1 MQRHALIGALPP
13 LLLLLL
19 STVECMKFD
28 PERIA
33 ARLRIDEKWDELEAF
48 QSIKSRRGRQIQPK
62 EISIQVTAPLFSSR
76 LFDYGPTADDQ
87 ELPQALDVGKK
98 LDLVHPLQFFGSNYK
113 TIYILSNGA
122 VGFEASSRSF
132 KSGILPGSTRFLA
145 PFWNRNDLRNGGKVY
160 YREVTKGRVL
170 ERGQSE
176 IRYQY
181 DKNVKVKSALII
193 TWDKMQPLN
202 TAALPEENTNTF
214 QAAIFITANG
224 TFANFIYSNIGWTQG
239 AEAGFNAGD
248 ATSHFKLPTSGTP
261 NIMYL
266 EEYGN
271 TGIPG
276 EWMFELSDL
285 RVISCKSGIK
295 GDTCDQEC
303 SNGEWGPDCAYCCH
317 CSEGTCHPI
326 SGDCPRGCAT
336 CWDGVACQTR
346 QEKCATKTQCASNA
360 LSFNDYDRCGE
371 PIQRCQCLNGYK
383 GDGYNNCEG
392 KYINVSRRTIP
403 SQVISDIDE
412 CRANSTICHK
422 NAVCTNTPGR
432 YFCMCKEGFSG
443 DGQTDCSQSFLFQY
457 DTHHQLPRKKNS
469 KMEWS
474 LKKPMKIFGETTEKL
489 TVTSTGLIAVN
500 ELNKDGGRLE
510 DMKLIGIAPFFGPID
525 LSRNGAVSVEEV
537 DDVEVLRRVTRTIA
551 ENYNDPTF
559 EAKSVLVVT
568 FSNVTDGRQA
578 KGNTFQALLIDGSG
592 ARNEKMTFVEL
603 MYRDLP
609 WASGAE
615 AGILSSD
622 ASSSIL
628 LPASGTEAIA
638 QLAKNSNIKQP
649 GTWLYR
655 IDKPQLMP
663 CAQPIQVPPYCDHL
677 LSTAPRLPS
686 KLLEEKKEDLTLPS
700 PGAFLIDQPSE
711 TIVPTLVRG
720 GGTVTR
726 GRNILTVTS
735 SPIENQ
741 PKRPTTK
748 TTTRPRPNFSS
759 TPHRP
764 IVSLSDEDFEIGPD
778 AFEVTFPPFVTVQ
791 PELFRPNQRLQ
802 GSQKSTQ
809 RPLPDFSIKT
819 PLREEV
825 TTSTESNSRVTSSN
839 NSRSTT
845 IPSRSPIDT
854 EMSENEESPFE
865 AGSFD
870 GETEKFDLDSLDNAF
885 KTTKKGPE
893 LSVTPEP
900 VQVDLTGDAHVV
912 ETSEEEEEEEKEMKT
927 EMSTTTTSTTMAPT
941 TTTTTMMR
949 TEERMSTEV
958 PPSIF
963 VFTTT
968 QKPRVTTTTQR
979 RIIQQQPSVIVNSQ
993 PPKQRNEPTV
1003 NVGHAEEQSPS
1014 KLSLLMV
1021 FTVFQFKFIF
1031 LSELA
1036 ILLPVMIILAWLVIL
1051 VCIGAVVCC
1060 KKRNS
1065 RESSQLRAM
1074 YGAAYGVRP
1083 TAYESK
1089 RKESTYEDHLERA
1102 ARLNGQSALSGQQA
1116 GKVSQYG
1123 SYWNIPLSSH
1133 SPARLSTQE
1142 RQSPPSFINNGYTN
1156 QTRYA
1161 YAGHY

>member
-1 MQRHALIGALPP
+1 MRSRHALIGAGPP
-13 LLLLLL
+13 LLTLLFLL
-19 STVECMKFD
+19 ISTVECMKFD

-76 LFDYGPTADDQ
+76 LFDYGPPAGDE

-98 LDLVHPLQFFGSNYK
+98 LDLVHPLSFFGSDYK

-122 VGFEASSRSF
+122 VGFEAGARSY

-248 ATSHFKLPTSGTP
+248 ATNHFKLPTSGTP

-383 GDGYNNCEG
+383 GDGYNNCE
-392 KYINVSRRTIP
+392 
-403 SQVISDIDE
+403 DIDE

-422 NAVCTNTPGR
+422 SAICTNTPGR

-443 DGQTDCSQSFLFQY
+443 DGQNDCTQSFLFQY

-469 KMEWS
+469 KMEWN

-500 ELNKDGGRLE
+500 ELNRDGGRLE
-510 DMKLIGIAPFFGPID
+510 DMQLVGIAPFFGPID

-537 DDVEVLRRVTRTIA
+537 DDQEVLRRVTRTIA

-559 EAKSVLVVT
+559 EAKSALVVT

-686 KLLEEKKEDLTLPS
+686 KLLEEKKEDLTLPA

-726 GRNILTVTS
+726 GRNLLTVTS
-735 SPIENQ
+735 APIANE
-741 PKRPTTK
+741 PVKRPATK

-791 PELFRPNQRLQ
+791 PELFRPNQRG
-802 GSQKSTQ
+802 GSQQKSTQ

-825 TTSTESNSRVTSSN
+825 TTSTESTSRVTSSN
-839 NSRSTT
+839 NSRATT
-845 IPSRSPIDT
+845 IPSRSPVEE
-854 EMSENEESPFE
+854 EMSENDQSPFE
-865 AGSFD
+865 LGSFD
-870 GETEKFDLDSLDNAF
+870 ELESIDKAF
-885 KTTKKGPE
+885 QTTKKRPE
-893 LSVTPEP
+893 LSVTPAP
-900 VQVDLTGDAHVV
+900 VQEDLAGDAHVV
-912 ETSEEEEEEEKEMKT
+912 ETSEETDAPEEKEEETTT
-927 EMSTTTTSTTMAPT
+927 EMITTTTSTMAPT
-941 TTTTTMMR
+941 TTTTTMMMK
-949 TEERMSTEV
+949 EEAPKEA

-968 QKPRVTTTTQR
+968 QKPRQMATTQR
-979 RIIQQQPSVIVNSQ
+979 RIIQQQQPSIVVNSQ
-993 PPKQRNEPTV
+993 PPTKQRESEPTV
-1003 NVGHAEEQSPS
+1003 NVGHAEEQSP
-1014 KLSLLMV
+1014 K
-1021 FTVFQFKFIF
+1021 
-1031 LSELA
+1031 LA

-1051 VCIGAVVCC
+1051 LCIGAVVCC
-1060 KKRNS
+1060 KRRNS
-1065 RESSQLRAM
+1065 ARESSQLRAM

-1083 TAYESK
+1083 TGYESK

-1102 ARLNGQSALSGQQA
+1102 ARLGGQPALSGQQA

-1123 SYWNIPLSSH
+1123 SYWNLQPLSNH

-1156 QTRYA
+1156 QTRYT

>member
-1 MQRHALIGALPP
+1 MRNRHALLGALPP
-13 LLLLLL
+13 IFLLLLPLI
-19 STVECMKFD
+19 SCMKFD

-33 ARLRIDEKWDELEAF
+33 ARLRIDEKWDQLDAF

-76 LFDYGPTADDQ
+76 LFDYGTTAGDE

-98 LDLVHPLQFFGSNYK
+98 LDLVHPISFFGSDYK

-122 VGFEASSRSF
+122 VGFEASSRSY
-132 KSGILPGSTRFLA
+132 KSGILPSSTRFLA

-248 ATSHFKLPTSGTP
+248 ATNHFKLPTSGTP

-276 EWMFELSDL
+276 EWMFELSEL

-326 SGDCPRGCAT
+326 SGDCQRGCAT

-383 GDGYNNCEG
+383 GDGYNNCED
-392 KYINVSRRTIP
+392 V
-403 SQVISDIDE
+403 DE
-412 CRANSTICHK
+412 CKTNSTICHK
-422 NAVCTNTPGR
+422 NAICTNTPGR

-443 DGQTDCSQSFLFQY
+443 DGQNDCSQSFLFQY

-469 KMEWS
+469 KMEWN
-474 LKKPMKIFGETTEKL
+474 LKKPLKIFGETTEKL
-489 TVTSTGLIAVN
+489 TVTSTGLIAINEVN
-500 ELNKDGGRLE
+500 RDNGRLE
-510 DMKLIGIAPFFGPID
+510 DMQLVGIAPFFGPID

-537 DDVEVLRRVTRTIA
+537 DDVEVLRRVTRTIG

-559 EAKSVLVVT
+559 VAKSALVVT
-568 FSNVTDGRQA
+568 FSNVTDGRQT
-578 KGNTFQALLIDGSG
+578 KGNTFQALLIDGSNSK
-592 ARNEKMTFVEL
+592 NEKMTFVEL

-628 LPASGTEAIA
+628 LPASGTEAIS
-638 QLAKNSNIKQP
+638 QLSKNSNIKQP

-655 IDKPQLMP
+655 IDKAQLMP
-663 CAQPIQVPPYCDHL
+663 CAQPIQVPPYCDRL

-686 KLLEEKKEDLTLPS
+686 KLLEEKKEGLTLPS
-700 PGAFLIDQPSE
+700 PGAFLVDQPSE

-726 GRNILTVTS
+726 GRNVLTVTT
-735 SPIENQ
+735 SPIGNQ
-741 PKRPTTK
+741 QRQQTTK
-748 TTTRPRPNFSS
+748 AVTRPRPNFSS

-764 IVSLSDEDFEIGPD
+764 IVSLSDEDFELGPD

-791 PELFRPNQRLQ
+791 PELFRPNQRN
-802 GSQKSTQ
+802 GVQKSTQ
-809 RPLPDFSIKT
+809 RPLPDFSIRT
-819 PLREEV
+819 PLKEEA
-825 TTSTESNSRVTSSN
+825 TTSVPREKTSSAA
-839 NSRSTT
+839 
-845 IPSRSPIDT
+845 PAHSPIE

-870 GETEKFDLDSLDNAF
+870 GEAVKFNEELEAIDKALQ
-885 KTTKKGPE
+885 TTKKQRPE
-893 LSVTPEP
+893 LSVTPQPE
-900 VQVDLTGDAHVV
+900 DLSGDARVI
-912 ETSEEEEEEEKEMKT
+912 ETTEEDEEEAEISTETTT
-927 EMSTTTTSTTMAPT
+927 EMSSTTTTTKAH
-941 TTTTTMMR
+941 TTTTTMMIP
-949 TEERMSTEV
+949 TEA

-968 QKPRVTTTTQR
+968 QKPRAQSTTQK
-979 RIIQQQPSVIVNSQ
+979 RIIVQQPSIVVNSQ
-993 PPKQRNEPTV
+993 PPKQRNDNQPTV
-1003 NVGHAEEQSPS
+1003 NVGHAEEQSPR
-1014 KLSLLMV
+1014 
-1021 FTVFQFKFIF
+1021 
-1031 LSELA
+1031 LA

-1060 KKRNS
+1060 KRRNS

-1102 ARLNGQSALSGQQA
+1102 ARLSGQPALSGQQ
-1116 GKVSQYG
+1116 KTTSESTLIECV
-1123 SYWNIPLSSH
+1123 
-1133 SPARLSTQE
+1133 RL
-1142 RQSPPSFINNGYTN
+1142 
-1156 QTRYA
+1156 
-1161 YAGHY
+1161 